1 VKVALLGATGNL
13 GQLLLQQLLAR
24 GHRVHAL
31 VRAPAKLTLADP
43 LLTITRGDVRSP
55 GDVAAVIA
63 GQDAVINA
71 VGGDA
76 DVRSV
81 AIDNIIVAMQ
91 QFRIKR
97 LINLGGAGILQVGP
111 LYLYQLPMF
120 PSTMRAVTTEHRR
133 VFETLRA
140 TKLDWT
146 MICPPFM
153 SAEPGTGRFA
163 VKAEYPFLLA
173 SLRIAF
179 ADVAK
184 FVVDELQHRGF
195 PRQRVAIA
203 PC

>member
-1 VKVALLGATGNL
+1 VKVALLGGTGNL

-31 VRAPAKLTLADP
+31 VRAPEKLQLSDP
-43 LLTITRGDVRSP
+43 LLTITRGDVRTAA
-55 GDVAAVIA
+55 DVAAVVA
-63 GQDAVINA
+63 SQDAVINA
-71 VGGDA
+71 VGGEG

-81 AIDNIIVAMQ
+81 AIGNVIAAMQ
-91 QFRIKR
+91 QCRIRR

-120 PSTMRAVTTEHRR
+120 PSAMRAVTDEHRR
-133 VFETLRA
+133 VFEILRA
-140 TKLDWT
+140 TNLDWT

-153 SAEPGTGRFA
+153 STHAGTGRFA
-163 VKAEYPFLLA
+163 VKADYPFLLA

-184 FVVDELQHRGF
+184 FVVDELQHCGF